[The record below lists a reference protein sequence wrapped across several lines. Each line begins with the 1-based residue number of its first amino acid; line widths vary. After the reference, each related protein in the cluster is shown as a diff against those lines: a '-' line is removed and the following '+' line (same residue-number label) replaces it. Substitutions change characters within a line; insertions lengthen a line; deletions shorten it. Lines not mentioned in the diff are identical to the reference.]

1 MYIYLWHSLRH
12 GVEWGLLTVL
22 LALLATYIRMGVALV
37 VSVAVAYAVGYAM
50 YRSRRV
56 EAVAL
61 PILDVL
67 QSVPI
72 LGFFPLALYVFV
84 TLLPVVGAELA
95 AVFLIFTSMAW
106 NLIFGV
112 YQSFKTLP
120 REYVEYARLYL
131 NERLSL
137 GHVYIPAAFKSV
149 YYNVLISWANAFF
162 FITASEV
169 ITLGT
174 EVKLF
179 GIGSLVVSAFESND
193 YATAYVGIAAGVL
206 ANLALY
212 VFVLRRL
219 VEEVPQ
225 PPAYLLEKFAIW
237 VKHGFYVVLG
247 GVALLLASA
256 IYYALQS
263 PISAPVLEDLW
274 RGFVNSLLGSPY
286 SFARVL
292 AVLGISAALGLLT
305 LAAVVKRPRLE
316 VGMLI
321 ALSYIVFCAGGVFI
335 PAFCPPS

>member
-1 MYIYLWHSLRH
+1 MIIYIYLWHGLRH
-12 GVEWGLLTVL
+12 GVVWSLMTVL
-22 LALLATYIRMGVALV
+22 LALAATFIRMGAALV
-37 VSVAVAYAVGYAM
+37 VTVAVAYAVGYAM
-50 YRSRRV
+50 YKSRRI

-72 LGFFPLALYVFV
+72 LGFFPLALYVFIA
-84 TLLPVVGAELA
+84 LLPAVGAELA

-112 YQSFKTLP
+112 YQSLKTLP
-120 REYVEYARLYL
+120 REYAEYARLYL

-137 GHVYIPAAFKSV
+137 GHVYVPAALRSV

-193 YATAYVGIAAGVL
+193 YATAYMGIVAGVL

-225 PPAYLLEKFAIW
+225 PPAYLLEKLR
-237 VKHGFYVVLG
+237 HLG
-247 GVALLLASA
+247 ETRLLRSSRRRGSVSGVGDLLRLAVA
-256 IYYALQS
+256 HLGAR
-263 PISAPVLEDLW
+263 PG
-274 RGFVNSLLGSPY
+274 RSL
-286 SFARVL
+286 ARVRQL
-292 AVLGISAALGLLT
+292 SAGLSAHLCQSVNCARD
-305 LAAVVKRPRLE
+305 LRG
-316 VGMLI
+316 VGS
-321 ALSYIVFCAGGVFI
+321 ADACGCGEEA
-335 PAFCPPS
+335 